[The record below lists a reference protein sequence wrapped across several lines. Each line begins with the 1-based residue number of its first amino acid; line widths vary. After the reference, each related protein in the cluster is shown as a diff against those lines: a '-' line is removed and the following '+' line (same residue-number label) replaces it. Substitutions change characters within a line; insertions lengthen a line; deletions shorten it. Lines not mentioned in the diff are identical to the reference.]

1 MKTTRKNL
9 GFTLIEMA
17 MVLMII
23 ALVLGGSLPVIS
35 GQIEQQRNTETRK
48 QLAEIREALL
58 GFAVSNNRLP
68 CPADG
73 TLNTG
78 VEATTGGGAALVCSL
93 NSNVTNSSK
102 GVVPWSTLGVS
113 ETDAWGR
120 RFTYNVTSAF
130 ADGADGTND
139 AAAAAC
145 PTSTGVS
152 FKLCSQANLNVLIA
166 AAGAN
171 LAANLPAVV
180 VSHGKNGLGAY
191 TQQGVQL
198 TGATG
203 DELENA
209 NTGNNNFV
217 NHDASP
223 NFDDLL
229 VWTPPNLLVSR
240 MIAAGKLP

>member
-1 MKTTRKNL
+1 MKTARKKL

-23 ALVLGGSLPVIS
+23 ALVLGGLLPTIS
-35 GQIEQQRNTETRK
+35 AQIEQQRNAETRK

-58 GFAVSNNRLP
+58 GFAVANNRLP

-78 VEATTGGGAALVCSL
+78 VEATTNAGAALVCSSITAL
-93 NSNVTNSSK
+93 TASG
-102 GVVPWSTLGVS
+102 GVLPWATLGVS

-120 RFTYNVTSAF
+120 RFTYRVTSAF

-152 FKLCSQANLNVLIA
+152 FKLCSQANLNILVS

-171 LAANLPAVV
+171 IAANLPVIV

-209 NTGNNNFV
+209 NTTNSFV
-217 NHDASP
+217 SHETTP
-223 NFDDLL
+223 TFDDLL
-229 VWTPPNLLVSR
+229 VWIPPNLLVSR
-240 MIAAGKLP
+240 LITAGKLP